1 MKIFCLSLFTALLC
15 LSVTAQV
22 EKGSVFLKNGTILK
36 GKFNYFSNDEK
47 LRVESLGNVW
57 VFNAAEIDS
66 VTSARNKRVLGPEVA
81 AHNIRWFFR
90 TEAGILAGNSEN
102 SQSAPFSLTASVNY
116 SISRNFSVG
125 VGTGVEFLKESYLPV
140 FLNAEYRFRKTQSTP
155 YVFLKGGYQV
165 PLEESR
171 TVYNQ
176 GYPIWSS
183 SVGPGYYSSIENMD
197 ACGGILLNPGIGY
210 MNMFSPGFGMS
221 FAFGYQ
227 FHRLHYK
234 GDNDYGLDIDYNRLS
249 LKIGIIFN

>member
-1 MKIFCLSLFTALLC
+1 MKIFCLSLFAALLC

-22 EKGSVFLKNGTILK
+22 EKGSVFLKNGTILN
-36 GKFNYFSNDEK
+36 GKYNYFSNDEK
-47 LRVESLGNVW
+47 LWVESSGNVW
-57 VFNAAEIDS
+57 VFTAAEIDS
-66 VTSARNKRVLGPEVA
+66 VTSARNKRAVRPEVA
-81 AHNIRWFFR
+81 AYNTRWFFR
-90 TEAGILAGNSEN
+90 TEAGILAGNSDN
-102 SQSAPFSLTASVNY
+102 SQSAPFSLTSSVNY
-116 SISRNFSVG
+116 SIVRNFSVG

-155 YVFLKGGYQV
+155 YVFLKGGYQF

-171 TVYNQ
+171 TVYNPV
-176 GYPIWSS
+176 YSPWDS
-183 SVGPGYYSSIENMD
+183 SVWPGYYSSIENMD